1 MKISVKE
8 VANELHI
15 SERAVQK
22 KFSKY
27 ESELKPYL
35 SYHKG
40 KWVFDVEGLEKL
52 RNIGRNKQHQ
62 KANQEQNHEQSSL
75 LLLDEYKLLLSEY
88 KEQIASLKA
97 ENEALKNELNLK
109 WWQRLLPH
117 KNGQ

>member
-15 SERAVQK
+15 GERAVQK

-35 SYHKG
+35 SYQKG
-40 KWVFDVEGLEKL
+40 KYVFDTDGLETL
-52 RNIGRNKQHQ
+52 RNIGKSKQH
-62 KANQEQNHEQSSL
+62 KETTHEKIKEQSSQEL
-75 LLLDEYKLLLSEY
+75 MDEYKFLLNEY